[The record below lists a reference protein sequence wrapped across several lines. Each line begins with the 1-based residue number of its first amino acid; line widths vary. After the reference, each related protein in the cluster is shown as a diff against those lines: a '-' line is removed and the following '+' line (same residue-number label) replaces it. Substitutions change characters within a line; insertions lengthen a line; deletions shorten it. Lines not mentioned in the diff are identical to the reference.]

1 MGILPSDSAACATYW
16 PSSFDVGGNV
26 EKDVALMGY
35 DMEDIV
41 ELDLRI
47 LEMGKAE
54 VRGGRSAVRD
64 EENNGTL
71 CL

>member
-1 MGILPSDSAACATYW
+1 MFVTFQMC
-16 PSSFDVGGNV
+16 FH